1 MTRLPSANEVL
12 AIIAR
17 LSRVNVDDLDGY
29 VIVLGYKAE
38 VTGVLTNAADDTTV
52 IAMLAR
58 AIEHRAAA
66 IAKEE
71 AST

>member
-1 MTRLPSANEVL
+1 MTRLPSTNEVL

-66 IAKEE
+66 IARAETT
-71 AST
+71 A